1 MRTSP
6 ARGSGSGTLSYLS
19 TSGGPNSWMTI
30 AFIRFLYLH
39 HVNSSV
45 RSLHPDAR
53 SNSVG
58 GTSIDLHAGVAHD
71 ALPFDGVGLDQI
83 AELGRG
89 HVGGVDEVGFQPL
102 SGVGIAAER
111 AHIAVELLDDVLRLP
126 AGRKQRKPGRGLEVG
141 KSLLGEGGH
150 VGQIGG
156 TLRRG
161 GAQDV

>member
-39 HVNSSV
+39 HVNPSSV
-45 RSLHPDAR
+45 RFVRTHVRTASTA
-53 SNSVG
+53 
-58 GTSIDLHAGVAHD
+58 SIDLHPGSAHD
-71 ALPFDGVGLDQI
+71 ALPFDGIGLDQV

-111 AHIAVELLDDVLRLP
+111 THIAVELLDDVGRRP
-126 AGRKQRKPGRGLEVG
+126 AGREQRKPGRGLEAG

-150 VGQIGG
+150 VGQIRRA
-156 TLRRG
+156 LR
-161 GAQDV
+161 

>member
-39 HVNSSV
+39 HVNLLV
-45 RSLHPDAR
+45 RSVLPR
-53 SNSVG
+53 RR
-58 GTSIDLHAGVAHD
+58 TSIDLHAGVAHD
-71 ALPFDGVGLDQI
+71 ALPFDGVGLDQV

-102 SGVGIAAER
+102 PGVGIAAER
-111 AHIAVELLDDVLRLP
+111 AHIAVELLDDVVRRP
-126 AGRKQRKPGRGLEVG
+126 ARRKQRKPSRGLEAG
-141 KSLLGEGGH
+141 KSLFGEC
-150 VGQIGG
+150 
-156 TLRRG
+156 
-161 GAQDV
+161 

>member
-39 HVNSSV
+39 HVNRSA
-45 RSLHPDAR
+45 RSLRPNA
-53 SNSVG
+53 S
-58 GTSIDLHAGVAHD
+58 TASIDLHTGVAHD
-71 ALPFDGVGLDQI
+71 ALPFDGVGLDQV

-102 SGVGIAAER
+102 PGVGIAAER
-111 AHIAVELLDDVLRLP
+111 AHIAVELLDDVVRRR
-126 AGRKQRKPGRGLEVG
+126 ARRKQRKPGRG
-141 KSLLGEGGH
+141 
-150 VGQIGG
+150 
-156 TLRRG
+156 
-161 GAQDV
+161 